1 MYILNN
7 NYNKNYEALEHLNEQ
22 YCTAIV
28 ISEGEEKEYKYVYE
42 IEILNIKTNKNIEL
56 KDNSNTDKNGKKK
69 DKKDEKIVQNK
80 NYKGI
85 KLKKIRQ

>member
-7 NYNKNYEALEHLNEQ
+7 NYNKNYEALEHLNGQ

-28 ISEGEEKEYKYVYE
+28 ISEGEEEEYKYVYE

-56 KDNSNTDKNGKKK
+56 KDNSNTDKNGNELN
-69 DKKDEKIVQNK
+69 KKDEK
-80 NYKGI
+80 
-85 KLKKIRQ
+85 